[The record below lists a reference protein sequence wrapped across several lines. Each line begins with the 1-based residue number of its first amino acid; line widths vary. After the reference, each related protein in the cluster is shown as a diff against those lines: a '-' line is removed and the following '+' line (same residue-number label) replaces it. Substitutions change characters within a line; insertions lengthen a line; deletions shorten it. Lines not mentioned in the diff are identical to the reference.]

1 MPTGYTAY
9 IEDGDITT
17 GRDFILL
24 CTRAFGIAMD
34 IREEPLTVPTP
45 TVFEPDVKYHTDCLS
60 KAIAEKARLT
70 EFSKEEWH
78 KECVKDREKR
88 IKDAKKHYEDDLEL
102 DKKYLKIKHEVEEWN
117 APDNC
122 KEIKKFALEQIKI
135 SRPDLSHDHE
145 WMALAEQEIDEDEF
159 FDVHM
164 KSIER
169 DITYH
174 QERIAEETKR
184 ANEKTQ
190 FMKELCDSLRESFG
204 EDNGITT

>member
-9 IEDGDITT
+9 IEDGDINN

-34 IREEPLTVPTP
+34 IREEPLTVPIP
-45 TVFEPDVKYHTDCLS
+45 TVFEPDVKYHTDCLN

-70 EFSKEEWH
+70 VMTNEEWH
-78 KECVKDREKR
+78 LECVKDREKR
-88 IKDAKKHYEDDLEL
+88 IAEAKKHYENDLEL
-102 DKKYLKIKHEVEEWN
+102 DKKYLKVKHEVEAWN
-117 APDNC
+117 PPKNC

-135 SRPDLSHDHE
+135 SRPDLSHDHK
-145 WMALAEQEIDEDEF
+145 WLALAEREIDEDER

-164 KSIER
+164 KSCER

-174 QERIAEETKR
+174 QERIAEEIKR
-184 ANEKTQ
+184 AKEKTQ
-190 FMKELCDSLRESFG
+190 FMKDLCDSLKESFG
-204 EDNGITT
+204 EAETDIS

>member
-1 MPTGYTAY
+1 MPTGYTCF

-45 TVFEPDVKYHTDCLS
+45 MVFEPDVKYHTDCLK
-60 KAIAEKARLT
+60 KAVDEKARLT
-70 EFSKEEWH
+70 EMTKDEWH
-78 KECVKDREKR
+78 AECVKDREKR
-88 IKDAKKHYEDDLEL
+88 IAEAKKHYEDDLEL
-102 DKKYLKIKHEVEEWN
+102 DKKYLKVKHEVEEWN

-135 SRPDLSHDHE
+135 SRPDLNHAHE
-145 WMALAEQEIDEDEF
+145 WLTLAEQEIDEDER

-164 KSIER
+164 KSVEQ

-174 QERIAEETKR
+174 QERIAEEIKR
-184 ANEKTQ
+184 AEERTQ
-190 FMKELCDSLRESFG
+190 FMKELCDSLKESLG
-204 EDNGITT
+204 EVE

>member
-1 MPTGYTAY
+1 MPTGYTCF

-34 IREEPLTVPTP
+34 IRDEPLTVPTP
-45 TVFEPDVKYHTDCLS
+45 TVFVPDVKYHTECLK
-60 KAIAEKARLT
+60 KAVDEKARLADMT
-70 EFSKEEWH
+70 KEEWH
-78 KECVKDREKR
+78 AECVKDREKR
-88 IKDAKKHYEDDLEL
+88 IAETKKHYEDDLEL
-102 DKKYLKIKHEVEEWN
+102 DKKYLKVKREVEEWN

-145 WMALAEQEIDEDEF
+145 RMALAEQEIDEDER

-164 KSIER
+164 KSLER

-174 QERIAEETKR
+174 QERIAEEIKR
-184 ANEKTQ
+184 AKEKTQ
-190 FMKELCDSLRESFG
+190 FMKELCDSLKESFG
-204 EDNGITT
+204 EE

>member
-1 MPTGYTAY
+1 MPTGYTCF
-9 IEDGDITT
+9 IEDGDITN

-45 TVFEPDVKYHTDCLS
+45 KVFEPDVKYHTDCLN
-60 KAIAEKARLT
+60 KAIEEKTRLT
-70 EFSKEEWH
+70 EMTIEEWH
-78 KECVKDREKR
+78 LECVKDREKR
-88 IKDAKKHYEDDLEL
+88 IAEAKKHYEDDLEL

-117 APDNC
+117 APDDC

-135 SRPDLSHDHE
+135 SRPDLSHAHE
-145 WMALAEQEIDEDEF
+145 WLVLAEQEIDEDER
-159 FDVHM
+159 FDAHM

-174 QERIAEETKR
+174 QEHIAEEIKR
-184 ANEKTQ
+184 AEERTQ
-190 FMKELCDSLRESFG
+190 FMKELCDSLKESLG
-204 EDNGITT
+204 ENASSLS